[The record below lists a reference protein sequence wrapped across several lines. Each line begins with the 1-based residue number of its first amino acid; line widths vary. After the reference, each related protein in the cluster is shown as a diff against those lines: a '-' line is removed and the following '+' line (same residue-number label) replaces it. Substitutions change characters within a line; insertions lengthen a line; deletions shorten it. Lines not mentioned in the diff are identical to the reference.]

1 MFRTRKA
8 DLISSGGGGS
18 LLGLLALI
26 AMIGLEFGYANPSD
40 LLQLSGITVLL
51 TAVDTGTLL
60 TVSYVIDPL
69 LGDVFGLFGL
79 RAFLTTVAMLSLPG
93 WMLRYFRGIH
103 NN

>member
-8 DLISSGGGGS
+8 DLISSGSSGS
-18 LLGLLALI
+18 LLGLLAI
-26 AMIGLEFGYANPSD
+26 VAMVGLELGYANPND
-40 LLQLSGITVLL
+40 LLQLSGITLL
-51 TAVDTGTLL
+51 VTAVDAGTLL

-79 RAFLTTVAMLSLPG
+79 RAILTTLAVLALPG
-93 WMLRYFRGIH
+93 WMLNYFCGIR